1 MTTKSKKIILALLLQ
16 CAQQAKA
23 FNDQYL
29 TEEISAQ
36 SKLAIK
42 AVHNKSGDT
51 ENPVKKAKVDSTE

>member
-1 MTTKSKKIILALLLQ
+1 MTTKCMKIIMALLLQ

-29 TEEISAQ
+29 TEVISAQ

-42 AVHNKSGDT
+42 AVHNKSDKT
-51 ENPVKKAKVDSTE
+51 ENPIKKAKVD